1 MITFNNTSNLY
12 TRITTIYSILWRLIK
27 TWHISL
33 NSSRL
38 LINTIW
44 RICFIFTSNITNSS
58 TRYMNTTIRTFNYT
72 IYINTIFIIFE
83 LSTWIYY
90 NTTTA
95 ICVVTLNITINL
107 YSTSGTI
114 YSSRLLINT
123 ICSICVIFTS
133 NMSNSS
139 TSYINTINI
148 THNSVFKHHSISF
161 TIYRTL

>member
-44 RICFIFTSNITNSS
+44 RICFIFTSNITNSWI
-58 TRYMNTTIRTFNYT
+58 YINTTIRTFNCT

-95 ICVVTLNITINL
+95 LCVITLNITINL
-107 YSTSGTI
+107 YSTSCTI
-114 YSSRLLINT
+114 YITRLLINT
-123 ICSICVIFTS
+123 IWRICLVSFS
-133 NMSNSS
+133 NMTNSS
-139 TSYINTINI
+139 I
-148 THNSVFKHHSISF
+148 
-161 TIYRTL
+161 

>member
-44 RICFIFTSNITNSS
+44 RICLVSFSNITNSS
-58 TRYMNTTIRTFNYT
+58 TRYINTTIRTFNYT

-107 YSTSGTI
+107 YSTSCTI
-114 YSSRLLINT
+114 YITRLLINT
-123 ICSICVIFTS
+123 IWRICLVSFS
-133 NMSNSS
+133 NMTNSS
-139 TSYINTINI
+139 I
-148 THNSVFKHHSISF
+148 
-161 TIYRTL
+161 

>member
-44 RICFIFTSNITNSS
+44 RICLVSFSNITNSS
-58 TRYMNTTIRTFNYT
+58 TRYINTTSRTFNYT

-107 YSTSGTI
+107 YSTSCTI
-114 YSSRLLINT
+114 YITRLLINT
-123 ICSICVIFTS
+123 IWRICLVSFS
-133 NMSNSS
+133 NMTNSS
-139 TSYINTINI
+139 I
-148 THNSVFKHHSISF
+148 
-161 TIYRTL
+161 

>member
-58 TRYMNTTIRTFNYT
+58 TRYINTTIRTFNYT

-107 YSTSGTI
+107 YSTSCTI
-114 YSSRLLINT
+114 YITRLLINT
-123 ICSICVIFTS
+123 IWRICLVSFS
-133 NMSNSS
+133 NMTNSS
-139 TSYINTINI
+139 I
-148 THNSVFKHHSISF
+148 
-161 TIYRTL
+161 

>member
-58 TRYMNTTIRTFNYT
+58 TRYINTTIRTFNYT

-107 YSTSGTI
+107 YSTSCTI
-114 YSSRLLINT
+114 YITRLLINT
-123 ICSICVIFTS
+123 ICRICLVSFS
-133 NMSNSS
+133 NMTNSS
-139 TSYINTINI
+139 I
-148 THNSVFKHHSISF
+148 
-161 TIYRTL
+161 

>member
-107 YSTSGTI
+107 YSTSCTI
-114 YSSRLLINT
+114 YITRLLINT
-123 ICSICVIFTS
+123 IWRICLVSFS
-133 NMSNSS
+133 NMTNSS
-139 TSYINTINI
+139 I
-148 THNSVFKHHSISF
+148 
-161 TIYRTL
+161 

>member
-44 RICFIFTSNITNSS
+44 RICFIFTSNITNSWI
-58 TRYMNTTIRTFNYT
+58 YINTTIRTFNCT